1 MHVNAIHKVKH
12 VHACMH
18 MHTQAHAYTFTHAH
32 AHANAQCTREHTHTY
47 TFMHAYMCIF
57 NRHAHTIMH
66 ECTCC
71 TYVCVCVYSYCAS
84 VLRVSMRDTTP
95 QASTVYHTSY
105 VPSLFAPK
113 SDSRQPRIRTRI
125 VRMAAVPREFG
136 NSKLEW

>member
-32 AHANAQCTREHTHTY
+32 AHANAQCTREHTHTH
-47 TFMHAYMCIF
+47 TRSCMHICVYSTDT
-57 NRHAHTIMH
+57 HTQSCMSARAVR
-66 ECTCC
+66 T
-71 TYVCVCVYSYCAS
+71 CVCVYSYCAS

>member
-1 MHVNAIHKVKH
+1 MNAIHKVKH

-71 TYVCVCVYSYCAS
+71 TYVCVCVCIHIVRLCFVFRCAI
-84 VLRVSMRDTTP
+84 LPRKPQLYITP
-95 QASTVYHTSY
+95 PMFLHSS
-105 VPSLFAPK
+105 PLK